1 MNDLPLHTLAS
12 LARVL
17 VALAVSLALAVPT
30 GVMAGSRP
38 RVDRW
43 VSPLAYLL
51 YPVPKIALLPVFIV
65 LLGLGEASKLALLV
79 TILIFPLYLA
89 ARDGVRDIPSD
100 LLVSARTLG
109 LRGWALTRHVF
120 LPALL
125 PRLFSA
131 LRLGVGIALSV
142 LFFAENF
149 STEYG
154 LGSLVMNQWALMRY
168 ADMSWGIAALSVL
181 GLVLFVAVDVL
192 ERLACPWLAPLRTR
206 AGIAKAP
213 ADGRPG
219 RGEAGSRG
227 HGAAAGP

>member
-12 LARVL
+12 LVRVA
-17 VALAVSLALAVPT
+17 VALAVSLALAVP
-30 GVMAGSRP
+30 AGMLAGARP

-51 YPVPKIALLPVFIV
+51 YPVPKIAFLPAFIV

-79 TILIFPLYLA
+79 TILVFPLYLA

-100 LLVSARTLG
+100 LLVSARSLG
-109 LRGWALTRHVF
+109 LKGWAMARHVF
-120 LPALL
+120 LPAVL

-154 LGSLVMNQWALMRY
+154 LGSLVMNQWAIMRY
-168 ADMSWGIAALSVL
+168 AEMSWGIAALSLL
-181 GLVLFVAVDVL
+181 GLALFVAVDAL
-192 ERLACPWLAPLRTR
+192 ERWTCPWT
-206 AGIAKAP
+206 KT
-213 ADGRPG
+213 D
-219 RGEAGSRG
+219 
-227 HGAAAGP
+227 

>member
-12 LARVL
+12 LLRVL
-17 VALAVSLALAVPT
+17 FALSVSLALAVP
-30 GVMAGSRP
+30 AGLLAGARP

-51 YPVPKIALLPVFIV
+51 YPVPKIALLPAFIV

-79 TILIFPLYLA
+79 TILVFPLYLA
-89 ARDGVRDIPSD
+89 ARDGVRDISSD
-100 LLVSARTLG
+100 LVVSARTLG
-109 LRGWALTRHVF
+109 LQGLALVRHVF

-154 LGSLVMNQWALMRY
+154 LGSWVMNQWAIMRY
-168 ADMSWGIAALSVL
+168 ADMWWGIGALSAL
-181 GLVLFVAVDVL
+181 GLALFVVVDLV
-192 ERLACPWLAPLRTR
+192 EQWACPWVSPRT
-206 AGIAKAP
+206 P
-213 ADGRPG
+213 
-219 RGEAGSRG
+219 
-227 HGAAAGP
+227 